1 MTMDISNFYLM
12 TPLLCPE
19 YIRIQLSDLPDKII
33 NKYRLKDKV
42 TAKGFIDLKVM
53 KGMYGLPQVGLLANK
68 LLEKQLNTHGNFQS
82 KLVAG
87 FWKHQTRP
95 KQFTLIVDNFGVQY
109 IG

>member
-68 LLEKQLNTHGNFQS
+68 LLEKS